1 VKLDKASSVL
11 TTFDTPFGRYRYN
24 RLPFCHKIF
33 FKNALITF
41 SVTYMPLHGCAG
53 IADDLVIAGWNEDGS
68 DHDATPRT
76 VLEHAR
82 TSGTRFNDE

>member
-1 VKLDKASSVL
+1 
-11 TTFDTPFGRYRYN
+11 
-24 RLPFCHKIF
+24 
-33 FKNALITF
+33 
-41 SVTYMPLHGCAG
+41 MPLHGCAG